1 METPLAQQS
10 PEAVIAKEELIIAFV
25 QEAFPTLDMSPG
37 TALRD
42 LVIRI
47 YAHLETRMQEQI
59 DLALISSSL
68 LEITRNPTAV
78 DDTQVDRLLSN
89 YNVSRSV
96 GSSATGKLRLFL
108 TSNDSVVINADSEII
123 INNVIFKPVS
133 NFLLLA
139 SNAYTAAA
147 NQRLIIPSGTV
158 YTTTIDVIAL
168 EPGSAGN
175 VRAGSLVASFEL
187 APDTFISAKA
197 DSDFI
202 GGLDSDDNF
211 ALLNKLRNGVVG
223 KMFSGREH
231 IKAKLKN
238 EFAGIIDVG
247 CVGFMDPE
255 MRRDL
260 VNGVHMGGRVDLFVK
275 SAAYPTRIQEQIVPR
290 LVSFNSADKE
300 GLFEIILEPD
310 KASGLYLVE
319 SIRSLL
325 TQAGS
330 YEIVEDIRSLG
341 DSGNHYIEDV
351 TKSAFSA
358 FQRVKIQFVVP
369 FEGMTQAWSRT
380 DEAAPTPTTFLANLQ
395 TYIDNQLTQAYYK
408 FYIEYLRMPNLQ
420 EIQSYVDLASERS
433 LSADMLVHAPVPV
446 LCSLQLRLLKK
457 SGSINAD
464 LPKLKSALTSE
475 FNSYGFGETIPGSAL
490 IHTAYENLPD
500 GYAIDLPI
508 HLYGVLINPDLS
520 KDVLFSSD
528 TLRPPMNSAK
538 GVSPNNIAFFLE
550 SNLIDISIKEC

>member
-10 PEAVIAKEELIIAFV
+10 PEVVIAKEELIIAFV

-37 TALRD
+37 TAIRD

-68 LEITRNPTAV
+68 LEITKNPTAV
-78 DDTQVDRLLSN
+78 DDLQVDRLLSN
-89 YNVSRSV
+89 YNVSRSL
-96 GSSATGKLRLFL
+96 GATATGRLRLFL
-108 TSNDSVVINADSEII
+108 TSSESTVISVDSEIV
-123 INNVIFKPVS
+123 INNVIFKPVTT
-133 NFLLLA
+133 FLLLA
-139 SNAYTAAA
+139 PNAYTAAA
-147 NQRLIIPSGTV
+147 NQRLIAPSGTV
-158 YTTTIDVIAL
+158 YTTTIDVIAV

-175 VRAGSLVASFEL
+175 VRAGSLVAAFEL
-187 APDTFISAKA
+187 APSNFISAKA

-202 GGLDSDDNF
+202 GGSDADDNV
-211 ALLNKLRNGVVG
+211 ALLSKLRNGVVG
-223 KMFSGREH
+223 KVFGGREH
-231 IKAKLKN
+231 INAKLKN
-238 EFAGIIDVG
+238 EFSGIIDVG

-260 VNGVHMGGRVDLFVK
+260 VDGVHMGGRVDLFVK

-290 LVSFNSADKE
+290 LISFNTVDGE
-300 GLFEIILEPD
+300 GLFEFFLD
-310 KASGLYLVE
+310 VTKASGLYSVE

-330 YEIVEDIRSLG
+330 YEITSDIRSLG
-341 DSGNHYIEDV
+341 DSGAHYIEDAS
-351 TKSAFSA
+351 KSAFSA
-358 FQRVKIQFVVP
+358 FQQVKIQFVVP

-380 DEAAPTPTTFLANLQ
+380 DQTAPTQFEFLNNLQ
-395 TYIDNQLTQAYYK
+395 DYIQNQPTQAFYK

-446 LCSLQLRLLKK
+446 LSSLQLRLLKK
-457 SGSINAD
+457 SGSMNVD
-464 LPKLKSALTSE
+464 MPKLKSALTTE
-475 FNSYGFGETIPGSAL
+475 FNSYGFGEIIPGSAL
-490 IHTAYENLPD
+490 IHTAYQNLPD
-500 GYAIDLPI
+500 GYTIDLPI

-520 KDVLFSSD
+520 KDVLFSTD
-528 TLRPPMNSAK
+528 ALRPPMNPAK